1 MSNPVE
7 DFLQEKEKQA
17 GFWDSLGKAWQ
28 GVSSAFKGGLA
39 QEALSEGTKLTMGQA
54 VARGAGQALLPAAI
68 TAGAAAIAT
77 GASKG
82 VGAIQ
87 ERFGKARDYKAMLQ
101 VHPSLADKDPGQ
113 TQLYYNSLRRMA
125 PSLAKDPLVAG
136 SFVRNMMELQPE
148 GGPAVPLQ
156 TAKLLT
162 DAQKS
167 VTQAKAGRGPVAE
180 AFMTGRQ
187 PLLEMQRQPTSKPT
201 WTESW
206 EEPMGGSGEQRWR
219 TVSKRYEGPR

>member
-1 MSNPVE
+1 MANPVE
-7 DFLQEKEKQA
+7 AFLQEKEKRA
-17 GFWDSLGKAWQ
+17 GFWARLGN
-28 GVSSAFKGGLA
+28 AFKGGLA
-39 QEALSEGTKLTMGQA
+39 QQALGEGVKQTMGEA
-54 VARGAGQALLPAAI
+54 IARGAGQAAIPALI

-82 VGAIQ
+82 MGAIT
-87 ERFGKARDYKAMLQ
+87 ERFGKARDYKAMMQ
-101 VHPSLADKDPGQ
+101 VHPGLADKDPGQ

-167 VTQAKAGRGPVAE
+167 VTQAKAGRGPIAE
-180 AFMTGRQ
+180 AFMAGKQ
-187 PLLEMQRQPTSKPT
+187 PFLEMQRQQPRQ
-201 WTESW
+201 
-206 EEPMGGSGEQRWR
+206 MGEDRYGFLPEQEGGGWGM
-219 TVSKRYEGPR
+219 TAQTLKHYE

>member
-7 DFLQEKEKQA
+7 EFLQEKEKQA
-17 GFWDSLGKAWQ
+17 GFWNSLGKAWQ

-39 QEALSEGTKLTMGQA
+39 QEALQEGQKLTMGQA

-101 VHPSLADKDPGQ
+101 VHPSLQDRDPGQ
-113 TQLYYNSLRRMA
+113 TQLYYNSLRKMA

-167 VTQAKAGRGPVAE
+167 VSQARESRPIAE
-180 AFMTGRQ
+180 AFMTGRS
-187 PLLEMQRQPTSKPT
+187 PLFEMQRQPGPQV
-201 WTESW
+201 E
-206 EEPMGGSGEQRWR
+206 
-219 TVSKRYEGPR
+219 KRYEYPVQESGQRSPMPEQTGYTIRGLK